1 MRQQDLY
8 DTDFYQWTQEQAALL
23 RDGKARDLD
32 WTNLAEELDTLG
44 RSERHGLESRLGV
57 LLRHL
62 LKWRYQPDKRRYG
75 HSWQSTIVEQRYRIH
90 KRLHSSPSLRPLL
103 PQMLQEEYTHARHR
117 ASLETHLPLETF
129 PEECP
134 WDVAQV
140 LDDAF
145 FPEV

>member
-1 MRQQDLY
+1 
-8 DTDFYQWTQEQAALL
+8 
-23 RDGKARDLD
+23 
-32 WTNLAEELDTLG
+32 
-44 RSERHGLESRLGV
+44 
-57 LLRHL
+57 
-62 LKWRYQPDKRRYG
+62 
-75 HSWQSTIVEQRYRIH
+75 
-90 KRLHSSPSLRPLL
+90 LL